1 MTDFD
6 ANVLKDALK
15 QFEER
20 CAEEHPGAIY
30 CESLAEAM
38 YLCDTLGEMG
48 YVWLENAAHRKP
60 VIHQDG
66 HCDARYTY
74 FLRPWKKILTYRPCY
89 DTCRGTPI
97 TFEELYKIGT
107 RVHYTISIDDLL

>member
-6 ANVLKDALK
+6 VSVLKDALE

-30 CESLAEAM
+30 CKSLTGEVGYSWAENM
-38 YLCDTLGEMG
+38 
-48 YVWLENAAHRKP
+48 AHRKP

-66 HCDARYTY
+66 HCDARHTY
-74 FLRPWKKILTYRPCY
+74 FLRPWTKILTYLPSY
-89 DTCRGTPI
+89 NTCHGTPI
-97 TFEELYKIGT
+97 AFEELYKMGAQ
-107 RVHYTISIDDLL
+107 VNYTISIDDLL